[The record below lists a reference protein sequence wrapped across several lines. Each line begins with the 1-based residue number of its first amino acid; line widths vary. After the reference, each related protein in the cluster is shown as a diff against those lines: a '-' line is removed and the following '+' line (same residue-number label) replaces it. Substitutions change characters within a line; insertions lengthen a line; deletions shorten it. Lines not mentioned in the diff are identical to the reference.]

1 MSEQEKAEQQ
11 KKELFYDPIPDGEY
25 DENGQPLMDEE
36 EPCEYGFSE
45 DCVEPS
51 LRNTN
56 CCFEC
61 WLYTEVDKETQKQ
74 AKEEKCP
81 DNCEDCSLLE
91 VEEDAHG
98 LRYPI
103 CHKKE
108 VEKK

>member
-1 MSEQEKAEQQ
+1 MIEQEKAEQQ
-11 KKELFYDPIPDGEY
+11 KKELFYDPVPYEGY
-25 DENGQPLMDEE
+25 DENGQLLMEE

-61 WLYTEVDKETQKQ
+61 WLYNEVDDETKKQ
-74 AKEEKCP
+74 AKECP
-81 DNCEDCSLLE
+81 DKCEDCSSLE
-91 VEEDAHG
+91 VEEDSHG

-103 CHKKE
+103 CHKKKDG
-108 VEKK
+108 KK